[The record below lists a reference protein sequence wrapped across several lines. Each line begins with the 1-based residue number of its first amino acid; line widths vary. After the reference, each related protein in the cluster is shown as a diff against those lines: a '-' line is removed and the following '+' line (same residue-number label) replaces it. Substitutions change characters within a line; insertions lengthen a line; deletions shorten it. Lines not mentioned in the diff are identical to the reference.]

1 MGISGGDC
9 LSGAAYPA
17 SDTLPPVTF
26 SSEKAGQT
34 ICPEGTRFVTYHER
48 LVLLARRYVSAIE
61 PAEGDVPSPVEI
73 QRRRSDPVSHVV
85 GVSATSLG
93 NRDRISGS
101 RDDDLLST
109 RGVLSPLMR
118 PSPRA
123 WSDRAADHEPEA

>member
-61 PAEGDVPSPVEI
+61 PAENLAKAAVLAAGRNQPISSSTSASLKVLCRCAITYSLRFGPEA
-73 QRRRSDPVSHVV
+73 RPVS
-85 GVSATSLG
+85 TSSWLG
-93 NRDRISGS
+93 
-101 RDDDLLST
+101 
-109 RGVLSPLMR
+109 
-118 PSPRA
+118 
-123 WSDRAADHEPEA
+123 